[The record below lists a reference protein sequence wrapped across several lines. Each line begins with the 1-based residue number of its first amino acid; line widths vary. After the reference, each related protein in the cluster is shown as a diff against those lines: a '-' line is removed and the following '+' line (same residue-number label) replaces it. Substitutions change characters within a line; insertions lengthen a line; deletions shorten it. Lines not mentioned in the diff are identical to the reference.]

1 MTERRVDAFTAEV
14 LRLYLVST
22 VREMVVTTVRT
33 AYSTCFAQG
42 EDFTCGLFDGAGKM
56 IAQDQGVAV
65 HTGGLQD
72 AVGHIMAEAGELEE
86 GDVYIHNDPYRGGT
100 HQADVLVCR
109 PMYGGGELLGFAA
122 NRGHWS
128 DIGGMAAG
136 GWSGAAEDVIQEGLM
151 IPALRLMRRGVV
163 DEDVRAL
170 LESNTRLPRQMWGDL
185 QAQVASTIV
194 AERRVQE
201 VVKRHG
207 VEGYR
212 TAAEAAVL
220 YSRRRFLAALEA
232 IPDGAG
238 TGGSFMEDDGR
249 GNGPFSIQVTM
260 TKKPDGFVADFEGT
274 AAEVSAPINCSLA
287 CTKAAVIVSVL
298 AVCDHEI
305 PLNAGLIDAIEIRA
319 PEGSL
324 VNPVDPAPV
333 FASTADGTDRVAE
346 AVLKAL
352 TQLTPERV
360 PAGYYWTG
368 NNVTGTGTAQE
379 GGEFLWYSYQSG
391 GCGARPTLDGNSA
404 EWHLM
409 ANSKNESMEVWET
422 RYPVECVAYELVP
435 DSGGAG
441 QNRGGLGTEKR
452 FRVLCKTRI
461 SGISD
466 HHFSGAHGVA
476 GGQEGLPN
484 SFAVERS
491 SVRMPL
497 QELFG
502 LASPSKFWNLPLESG
517 DVFVS
522 VQGGGGGYG
531 NPLHRSAAEV
541 EADLKEGY
549 VTEEAAF
556 RLYGLRPRRGR

>member
-109 PMYGGGELLGFAA
+109 PMYGGGELLGYAA

-128 DIGGMAAG
+128 DLGGMAAG
-136 GWSGAAEDVIQEGLM
+136 GWSGAAEEVIQEGLM

-163 DEDVRAL
+163 DEDVRGL

-201 VVKRHG
+201 VVRRYG

-220 YSRRRFLAALEA
+220 YSRRRFAAA
-232 IPDGAG
+232 MAGIPDGTVEAEDL
-238 TGGSFMEDDGR
+238 MEDDGR
-249 GNGPFSIQVTM
+249 GNGPFPIRVRL
-260 TKKPDGFVADFEGT
+260 TKASRNIIADFEGT
-274 AAEVSAPINCSLA
+274 ANQASAPINCSLA
-287 CTKAAVIVSVL
+287 CTTAAVVVSIL
-298 AVCDHEI
+298 AVLDPEI
-305 PLNAGLIDAIEIRA
+305 PLNVGVIESVEVRA
-319 PEGSL
+319 AAGSL
-324 VNPVDPAPV
+324 VNPRYPAPLFGSSGDPAH
-333 FASTADGTDRVAE
+333 RVAE
-346 AVLKAL
+346 VVLRAL
-352 TQLTPERV
+352 AKLVPERV
-360 PAGYYWTG
+360 PAMSYASGQ
-368 NNVTGTGTAQE
+368 NVTGAGRTAD
-379 GGEFLWYSYQSG
+379 GSEFLWYSFQSG
-391 GCGARPTLDGNSA
+391 GCGARPGLDGNSA
-404 EWHLM
+404 EWHVM
-409 ANSKNESMEVWET
+409 ANCKNESMEVWES
-422 RYPVECVAYELVP
+422 RYPVEFVAFALVP

-441 QNRGGLGTEKR
+441 RWRGGLGTER
-452 FRVLCKTRI
+452 SFRLTAPTAL
-461 SGISD
+461 SATSD
-466 HHFSGAHGVA
+466 HHVLGASGSD
-476 GGQEGLPN
+476 EGLGGMPN
-484 SFAVERS
+484 GFAVERDG
-491 SVRMPL
+491 VRMSL
-497 QELFG
+497 KERFQL
-502 LASPSKFWNLPLESG
+502 SSHSKFTNLPLEPG
-517 DVFVS
+517 DVFIS
-522 VQGGGGGYG
+522 IQGGGGGHG
-531 NPLHRSAAEV
+531 APRLRDRRAV
-541 EADLKEGY
+541 MADLRGGY
-549 VTEEAAF
+549 ITAGAA
-556 RLYGLRPRRGR
+556 RTQYVLCE